1 VKTNHREIL
10 LYYNPDSSGDR
21 KTVAHAQSLSPHIK
35 AFAYRSAPSTGMS
48 WQFILSS
55 LGIDPKDLLNKAH
68 PYYRTHIKGRDFD
81 GESWIK
87 VIKYNPDVL
96 KAPIA
101 VRGQK
106 AIVCLSPTDIL
117 RLI

>member
-1 VKTNHREIL
+1 MKTNHREIL

-87 VIKYNPDVL
+87 VIKYNP
-96 KAPIA
+96 IA